1 LQFTSF
7 PFQENYKMATEAVTP
22 QAIVMADFK
31 GKVDPDWCPGCGDFG
46 VLAAVQKALVELQ
59 IPKHE
64 VATISGIGCS
74 SNFPGFIDTYGMHT
88 LHGRSLPVATGM
100 KMANHAMTVLVTG
113 GDGDGFGIGCGHFV
127 HATRRNVDLLYLVM
141 DNQIYGLTTG
151 QTSPT
156 SRLGMKTK
164 SMPFGS
170 IESPLNPI
178 SLALAAGATFVA
190 RGFSAEQKHLTE
202 LIKQGIEHK
211 GFSFIDV
218 FSPCVTYNHDNTFQ
232 WFRPRVKK
240 LEDNP
245 EYDSTNWAAAM
256 EKSLMWGDEIP
267 IGKFFE
273 RTDLPTLHGAEPV
286 LKRGPLV
293 QQDNRIPADIAKS
306 FIDELM

>member
-1 LQFTSF
+1 
-7 PFQENYKMATEAVTP
+7 MATINAAPP
-22 QAIVMADFK
+22 QLLTMADLK

-59 IPKHE
+59 IPNHS
-64 VATISGIGCS
+64 VATVSGIGCS
-74 SNFPGFIDTYGMHT
+74 SNFPGFINTYGMHT
-88 LHGRSLPVATGM
+88 LHGRSLAVATGF
-100 KMANHAMTVLVTG
+100 KMANHGMTVLVNG
-113 GDGDGFGIGCGHFV
+113 GDGDGFGIGGNHFM
-127 HATRRNVDLLYLVM
+127 HTMRRNVDLLYIVM

-156 SRLGMKTK
+156 SRKGMKTK
-164 SMPFGS
+164 SMPFGNVEGP
-170 IESPLNPI
+170 INPI
-178 SLALAAGATFVA
+178 SLALSAGATYIA

-202 LIKQGIEHK
+202 LIKQGIQHK

-245 EYDSTNWAAAM
+245 EYDSTNWMAAM
-256 EKSLMWGDEIP
+256 EKSLLWGDEIP

-273 RTDLPTLHGAEPV
+273 RTDVPTLNESEPV
-286 LKRGPLV
+286 LAKEPLV
-293 QQDNRIPADIAKS
+293 KQSFRIPPDVARG
-306 FIDELM
+306 FIEELM

>member
-1 LQFTSF
+1 
-7 PFQENYKMATEAVTP
+7 MATEAVLP
-22 QAIVMADFK
+22 KQMVMADLK

-88 LHGRSLPVATGM
+88 LHGRSLPVASGM
-100 KMANHAMTVLVTG
+100 KLANHGMTVLVTG
-113 GDGDGFGIGCGHFV
+113 GDGDGFGIGAGHFV
-127 HATRRNVDLLYLVM
+127 HTMRRNLDLTYIVM

-156 SRLGMKTK
+156 SRIGMKTK
-164 SMPFGS
+164 SMPFGNVDA
-170 IESPLNPI
+170 PVNPI
-178 SLALAAGATFVA
+178 SLALSAGATFVA

-202 LIKQGIEHK
+202 LLKRAIQHK

-245 EYDSTNWAAAM
+245 AYDPTDFQAAM
-256 EKSLMWGDEIP
+256 EKSLLWGDEIP
-267 IGKFFE
+267 IGLFFE
-273 RTDLPTLHGAEPV
+273 RTDIPAAHEAEPV
-286 LKRGPLV
+286 LKPGPLV
-293 QQDNRIPADIAKS
+293 HQEIRIPADIAKS
-306 FIDELM
+306 FVDELM